1 MEANATKI
9 KKGGIKKIAYLVL
22 AIAVYLGLTSVEPPA
37 GLSIEGWKG
46 IALIISA
53 TITWVTE
60 YVPIAIS
67 SCLLLFLPNL
77 LKIDSTGNIMKNF
90 ATPTLFFILSA
101 LLIAQAFVKVGF
113 GHRVSLYVTT
123 ILGNKSKYVLLS
135 LMACTSLISF
145 FLADIPA
152 GIIVGAIANEILKKN
167 NCVPGESTF
176 GKSVMLGIPIA
187 AAVGGVATPAGSG
200 VNILSIN
207 LLKNVAGIEIG
218 FLQWSIVGI
227 PLAMILTII
236 SWIIISKLYKPEFET
251 IKGFEDIKEER
262 KILGKMNRKE
272 VVFLIIFS
280 TTIILWITSSLN
292 KLETAFISMLTTTI
306 FFLPGIDILE
316 WEEAKQKI
324 GWEILLLVGSCNALA
339 MILSDFGSAKWLS
352 DTFLGGFTNSPL
364 LTVVSAVSVFGIF
377 IHLLVP
383 ISGAVMALTIP
394 VIAVLAETMG
404 INPIYLVLPLA
415 YTASCVF
422 LIPLDPTAMTT
433 YGYGYWKLKDMPKPG
448 FIIGTLW
455 IPILVVLMYAAINL
469 NLI

>member
-1 MEANATKI
+1 MEANAAKV
-9 KKGGIKKIAYLVL
+9 KKTEIKKIAFLVL
-22 AIAVYLGLTSVEPPA
+22 SIVVYLGLTSIEPPE

-113 GHRVSLYVTT
+113 GYRVSLYVTT
-123 ILGNKSKYVLLS
+123 LFGNKSKYVLLS
-135 LMACTSLISF
+135 LMLCTSFISF

-152 GIIVGAIANEILKKN
+152 GIIVGAIANEILNKN
-167 NCVPGESTF
+167 DCEPGKSIF

-207 LLKNVAGIEIG
+207 LLKSVAGIEIG
-218 FLQWSIVGI
+218 FLQWSIVGV
-227 PLAMILTII
+227 PLAVLLTLI
-236 SWIIISKLYKPEFET
+236 SWLVISKLYKSEFET
-251 IKGFEDIKEER
+251 IKGFEDIEEER
-262 KILGKMNRKE
+262 KALGKMSKDE
-272 VVFLIIFS
+272 TIFLIIFGA
-280 TTIILWITSSLN
+280 TIILWLTQSMTN
-292 KLETAFISMLTTTI
+292 LETAFVSMLATTL
-306 FFLPGIDILE
+306 FFLPGIEILE

-339 MILSDFGSAKWLS
+339 MILSDHGSAKWLS
-352 DTFLGGFTNSPL
+352 DTFLGGFTNSSL
-364 LTVVSAVSVFGIF
+364 LMVIFAVTTFGIF

-394 VIAVLAETMG
+394 VIAILAETMG
-404 INPIYLVLPLA
+404 VNPIYLVLPLA

-448 FIIGTLW
+448 FIIAVFW
-455 IPILVVLMYAAINL
+455 IPILVALMYVAINL
-469 NLI
+469 KLI

>member
-1 MEANATKI
+1 MEASVVNSKKI
-9 KKGGIKKIAYLVL
+9 KITKLAYLVL
-22 AIAVYLGLTSVEPPA
+22 AVAVYLGLISMEPPE
-37 GLSIEGWKG
+37 GLSVEGWKG
-46 IALIISA
+46 LALIISA

-67 SCLLLFLPNL
+67 SCLLLFLPNV

-113 GHRVSLYVTT
+113 GYRVSLYVTT
-123 ILGNKSKYVLLS
+123 IFGNRSKYVLLS

-145 FLADIPA
+145 FLADIPS
-152 GIIVGAIANEILKKN
+152 GIIVGAIAYEILKKN
-167 NCVPGESTF
+167 NCVPGESEF

-187 AAVGGVATPAGSG
+187 AAVGGVGTPAGSG

-227 PLAMILTII
+227 PLAILLTLVSWFII
-236 SWIIISKLYKPEFET
+236 TKLYKPEFDS
-251 IKGFEDIKEER
+251 IKGFEDIEAER
-262 KILGKMNRKE
+262 KKLGKINKNE
-272 VVFLIIFS
+272 IIFLIIFGG
-280 TTIILWITSSLN
+280 TITLWLTQSLTN
-292 KLETAFISMLTTTI
+292 LETAFVSMLATTL
-306 FFLPGIDILE
+306 FFLPGIEILD
-316 WEEAKQKI
+316 WEESKQKI

-339 MILSDFGSAKWLS
+339 MILSDHGSAKWLS
-352 DTFLGGFTNSPL
+352 DTFLGGFTESSL
-364 LTVVSAVSVFGIF
+364 LMVILAVSTFGIF

-433 YGYGYWKLKDMPKPG
+433 YGYGYWEIKDMPKPG

-455 IPILVVLMYAAINL
+455 IPILVALMYIAINL